1 MKKLL
6 SGLMGILL
14 AGNIS
19 AYGQDNSNKTYEK
32 ISDLYGKKGEKIVYK
47 DYSKIPWEQIDTN
60 KINI

>member
-1 MKKLL
+1 
-6 SGLMGILL
+6 MGILL